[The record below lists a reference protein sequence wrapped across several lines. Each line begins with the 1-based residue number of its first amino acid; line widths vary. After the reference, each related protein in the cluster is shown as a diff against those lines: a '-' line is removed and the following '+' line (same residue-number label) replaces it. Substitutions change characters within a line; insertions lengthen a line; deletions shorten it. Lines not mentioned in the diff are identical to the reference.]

1 MLAHFDAMMECHL
14 STHLAAMDLC
24 VTSEFQIQRTVP
36 ISKLVCCYFTAF
48 LCIFE
53 PAAESQEKCILHS
66 TSIRHALPKTITH
79 TFRCCKRHTRKRR
92 FFGILHIYVT
102 HVVLEH
108 NDIFTKR
115 WTTSRTI
122 SWPTGKLDTT
132 NVSQKSLIC
141 SAYPARDQVKPH
153 QSNLE
158 MEPTP
163 SNTIVSWSL
172 RFEEPKNDCQWSL
185 RFEASRS
192 VRPSQGDKQQC
203 LWKASVQRDKLTACN
218 NNSQSKSNSN
228 SDNNSTQ
235 QQHQQGASGEERET
249 APTWRLCGCATSC
262 PLVVSITI
270 SQPARKI

>member
-1 MLAHFDAMMECHL
+1 MECHL
-14 STHLAAMDLC
+14 STHSAAMDLC

-122 SWPTGKLDTT
+122 RWPTGKLDTT

-163 SNTIVSWSL
+163 SSTIVSWSL

-203 LWKASVQRDKLTACN
+203 SRLATTTAKAKATA
-218 NNSQSKSNSN
+218 
-228 SDNNSTQ
+228 T
-235 QQHQQGASGEERET
+235 ATTT
-249 APTWRLCGCATSC
+249 APSSNISKVPVAKNAKQLLHRGCVDV
-262 PLVVSITI
+262 PPHVLWWFL
-270 SQPARKI
+270 